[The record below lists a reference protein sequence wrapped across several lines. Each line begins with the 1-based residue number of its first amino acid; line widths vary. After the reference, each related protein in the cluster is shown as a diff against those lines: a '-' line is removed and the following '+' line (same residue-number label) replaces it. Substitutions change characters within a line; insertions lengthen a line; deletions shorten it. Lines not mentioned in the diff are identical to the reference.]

1 MREPMNIAN
10 AIVMIA
16 CMYFLISGEFGFW
29 AKAGIF
35 LILLFSIATWG
46 HWHVTKDHKKLLQ
59 RQIEESEARIKNL
72 NSNTAFM
79 VAQAGLTMRG
89 IRR

>member
-1 MREPMNIAN
+1 
-10 AIVMIA
+10 
-16 CMYFLISGEFGFW
+16 MYFLISGEFGFW

-35 LILLFSIATWG
+35 LILLFSIDTWG